1 MKHYSLLICLFILL
15 SFSLQG
21 QTDPFTGSENTKTQN
36 YDYTNFDRISILDLD
51 GITEIE
57 VGKPFSVQTSIKD
70 KYSQILEVKEN
81 GRELVIIFKYTK
93 DNNKYIKKP
102 NIKVKISCPSLDS
115 LYKRGNSE
123 IFVSIYSQKSLSM
136 TNEGNGSATLKG
148 FVEQTNL
155 KNDGNGKLNAR
166 YLSSDTVQVKS
177 FGNGDI
183 VVNAKNKLEGERN
196 GNGKIIQTG
205 NAKLNETKWQEN

>member
-1 MKHYSLLICLFILL
+1 MKHYSLLICLFTLF
-15 SFSLQG
+15 SFSVQC
-21 QTDPFTGSENTKTQN
+21 QTDPFTGSENIKTQN
-36 YDYTNFDRISILDLD
+36 YEFSNFDKISILDLD

-57 VGKPFSVQTSIKD
+57 VGKPFSVQTSIKG
-70 KYSQILEVKEN
+70 KYSKILELKEN
-81 GRELVIIFKYTK
+81 GRELVVIFKYTK

-102 NIKVKISCPSLDS
+102 NITVKISCPSLDS

-148 FVEQTNL
+148 VVQQINL
-155 KNDGNGKLNAR
+155 KNDGNGKLDAK
-166 YLSSDTVQVKS
+166 YLSSDTAQVKS

-183 VVNAKNKLEGERN
+183 VVNAKNKLDGERN
-196 GNGKIIQTG
+196 GNGRIIQTG
-205 NAKLNETKWQEN
+205 NAKLNETKQQEN

>member
-1 MKHYSLLICLFILL
+1 L

-148 FVEQTNL
+148 FVKQTNL

-196 GNGKIIQTG
+196 GKIIQTG

>member
-1 MKHYSLLICLFILL
+1 MRHCKVLIFIFTLL
-15 SFSLQG
+15 SSSVKC
-21 QTDPFTGSENTKTQN
+21 QTNPFTGSEKIKLQK
-36 YDYTNFDRISILDLD
+36 YDYSNFDKISILDLD

-70 KYSQILEVKEN
+70 KYSQILEVKQN
-81 GRELVIIFKYTK
+81 GRELVVVFRYTK
-93 DNNKYIKKP
+93 DNNKYIKAP

-123 IFVSIYSQKSLSM
+123 ILVLMSSQKSVCV

-148 FVEQTNL
+148 FVERLSL
-155 KNDGNGKLNAR
+155 KNDGNGELNAR
-166 YLSSDTVQVKS
+166 YLSADSVFVKS

-183 VVNAKNKLEGERN
+183 IVNAKNGLRAERN
-196 GNGKIIQTG
+196 GNGQIKQTG
-205 NAKLNETKWQEN
+205 NAKMNEIKQ